1 MMRMLAVL
9 MLAVLMLLMCW
20 TPAWAFNFSLGGL
33 GGGSA
38 GSGHRNNAIDIRRI
52 QQGLRLFSALI
63 PISDKDE
70 IKLGRGVAAR
80 VISRFGIDYNLEST
94 YYLNLLGTTI
104 AQRSDRPDLP
114 YHFAILDTD
123 DVNAYA
129 CPGGFIFVT
138 RGALNMTQDE
148 AELAA
153 VLSHEIAHVTER
165 HIVKALQHSQVM
177 KIGSQ
182 MAVEAFTNGGPLFE
196 KMINTATD
204 SLFKGLKKS
213 DEYDA
218 DRKAVVYLDRT
229 GYDYPAMFDVLR
241 LLDQRRKAGQAKVLA
256 RTHPSPVR
264 RIRKLKQTIRKMTLD
279 HPSGIRLRA
288 RFDQRLQTKKSSP

>member
-1 MMRMLAVL
+1 VIRASLMFLILLA
-9 MLAVLMLLMCW
+9 CSS
-20 TPAWAFNFSLGGL
+20 PALAFNFPIGGF
-33 GGGSA
+33 GNGD
-38 GSGHRNNAIDIRRI
+38 RNSAIDIRRI
-52 QQGLRLFSALI
+52 QQGLRLFQALI
-63 PISDKDE
+63 PISDQDE

-80 VISRFGIDYNLEST
+80 VINRFGIDYNFEAT

-104 AQRSDRPDLP
+104 AQRAERPDLP

-129 CPGGFIFVT
+129 CPGGFIFIT
-138 RGALNMTQDE
+138 RGALNMVQDE

-177 KIGSQ
+177 KIGAQ
-182 MAVEAFTNGGPLFE
+182 MAAEAFTTGGPLFE

-204 SLFKGLKKS
+204 SLFKGLKKG

-218 DRKAVVYLDRT
+218 DQKALAYLDRA
-229 GYDYPAMFDVLR
+229 GYDYPAMFDVLE
-241 LLDQRRKAGQAKVLA
+241 LLDKRRKAGQTKILAK
-256 RTHPSPVR
+256 THPSPNN
-264 RIRKLKQTIRKMTLD
+264 RIRKLKHAMRKLKLD
-279 HPSGIRLRA
+279 QPSGIRLRA
-288 RFDQRLQTKKSSP
+288 RFDQRLQTKKSSS